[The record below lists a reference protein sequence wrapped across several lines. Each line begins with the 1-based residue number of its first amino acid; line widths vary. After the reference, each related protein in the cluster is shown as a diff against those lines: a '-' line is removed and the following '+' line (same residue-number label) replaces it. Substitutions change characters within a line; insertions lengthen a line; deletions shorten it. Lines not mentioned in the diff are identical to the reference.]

1 MENGGLISGNRPV
14 IMVTNDDGIGARGLL
29 ALVHVLVST
38 SRYVVQVCAPDSERS
53 AVRHCT
59 YGHPLV
65 VKRVNIE
72 GATTISVSGT
82 LVDCVSLGISKVL
95 FLSVPDLVHF
105 VVALGRMDLL
115 KEIDFVEAHLERS

>member
-65 VKRVNIE
+65 VKRD
-72 GATTISVSGT
+72 GLFSLSDALFHGSLKKMDSSG
-82 LVDCVSLGISKVL
+82 LCFFRNL
-95 FLSVPDLVHF
+95 
-105 VVALGRMDLL
+105 
-115 KEIDFVEAHLERS
+115 